1 MPQSW
6 HNSIT
11 ISFSYINKSFSYI
24 TISYSHVAKTYI
36 YKTWQVNTNFSSY
49 SSRILLAIP

>member
-24 TISYSHVAKTYI
+24 TISYSYMAKTYS
-36 YKTWQVNTNFSSY
+36 YKTWQTNTNFSFNSPG
-49 SSRILLAIP
+49 ILLVLL